1 MRVSTSQIFSASL
14 SQINSALYDVT
25 RLNLMTSS
33 QKKINTPSDDPA
45 GIASVISLRDY
56 SSSLSR
62 YTDNCTTASNYLS
75 EADSVLSQ
83 ASEVVT
89 SILEL
94 AEQGSTGTYTSAE
107 LQMMAEEMEG
117 YLETLMSLANST
129 FGDDYLFGGDELD
142 SSSFVLGLG
151 ITVTGD
157 GLTSSASFV
166 SVSGSIDSAV
176 TVRFTED
183 GTVGTDELSY
193 EYSLDGGE
201 TWVEGTLASNAT
213 TLDLGDCQV
222 ELASGIAVNAA
233 GDDEDGTEFLVRD
246 AVYYQGSDQAMSV
259 NVSDGVSVDMT
270 SVGSDI
276 FGGLDSSG
284 TAYSGS
290 NLFEAVA
297 TCLAYMEAGDADGV
311 ASCLDSISAG
321 QEQMLAG
328 ASSVGARENKVS
340 SFESSLSVIS
350 EVTTS
355 SISSLEDADATQI
368 LVELEQANYIYEA
381 VLSSTSDIMQMS
393 LLDYI

>member
-25 RLNLMTSS
+25 RLNLMNSS

-45 GIASVISLRDY
+45 GMASVISLRDY
-56 SSSLSR
+56 SSSLDR
-62 YTDNCTTASNYLS
+62 YTDNCTVAGNYLS

-83 ASEVVT
+83 ISETVT

-94 AEQGSTGTYTSAE
+94 AEQGSTGTYTSDQ

-142 SSSFVLGLG
+142 SSAFSMGLG
-151 ITVTGD
+151 VSVTGD
-157 GLTSSASFV
+157 GLTSSASFL

-176 TVRFTED
+176 MVRFTED
-183 GTVGTDELSY
+183 GTVGTDALDY

-201 TWVEGTLASNAT
+201 TWTGATLASGT
-213 TLDLGDCQV
+213 STLDLGSCQV
-222 ELASGIAVNAA
+222 ELAAGIAVNAA
-233 GDDEDGTEFLVRD
+233 GDDEEGTEFLVRD
-246 AVYYQGSDQAMSV
+246 AVYYEGSGKAMSV
-259 NVSDGVSVDMT
+259 TISDGVSVDMT
-270 SVGSDI
+270 SVGSAI
-276 FGGLDSSG
+276 FGGLDSTG
-284 TAYSGS
+284 TAYSGA

-297 TCLAYMEAGDADGV
+297 KCLACMEVGDADGV
-311 ASCLDSISAG
+311 AACLDGISAG
-321 QEQMLAG
+321 QERMLAG
-328 ASSVGARENKVS
+328 ASSVGAREVKVT

-350 EVTTS
+350 EVATN

-381 VLSSTSDIMQMS
+381 VLSSASDIMQMS
-393 LLDYI
+393 LLDYL